1 MQFDTEATPVQSS
14 LQEVV
19 EPVSSDVAP
28 IKRRYGKYVVSMVA
42 GPSNVVDVGSSAHKV
57 RRNLFPQQV

>member
-1 MQFDTEATPVQSS
+1 MEATPVQSS
-14 LQEVV
+14 LQEVE

-42 GPSNVVDVGSSAHKV
+42 GLSKVVDDDSSAHKV
-57 RRNLFPQQV
+57 